1 MSRSRLL
8 SPVQS
13 IDNCDAINL
22 SIVSSE
28 SDDIVDDDDIDE
40 SSSTSLEETEEA
52 DAREETDEMEETE
65 EADPDEEDPD
75 EEDPDEDDPDERVEP
90 NIREEA
96 GERFMLML
104 SAPELCGNL
113 GAQPAN
119 FGMGGG
125 GELGISVR
133 VDAFSHPNVTR

>member
-65 EADPDEEDPD
+65 EADPDED
-75 EEDPDEDDPDERVEP
+75 DPDEDDPDERVEP

>member
-28 SDDIVDDDDIDE
+28 SDDIVDDDDMDE

-65 EADPDEEDPD
+65 EADPD

>member
-1 MSRSRLL
+1 
-8 SPVQS
+8 
-13 IDNCDAINL
+13 
-22 SIVSSE
+22 
-28 SDDIVDDDDIDE
+28 VDDDDIDE
-40 SSSTSLEETEEA
+40 SSSTSLEEMEEA

-65 EADPDEEDPD
+65 EADPD

-119 FGMGGG
+119 FGRGGG

-133 VDAFSHPNVTR
+133 VDALKKCSSLTPIPNTRTLFALMTN

>member
-52 DAREETDEMEETE
+52 DGREETDEMEETE
-65 EADPDEEDPD
+65 EADPD

>member
-28 SDDIVDDDDIDE
+28 SDDIVDDDDMDE

-65 EADPDEEDPD
+65 EADPDED
-75 EEDPDEDDPDERVEP
+75 DPDEDDPDERVEP

>member
-1 MSRSRLL
+1 M
-8 SPVQS
+8 
-13 IDNCDAINL
+13 
-22 SIVSSE
+22 
-28 SDDIVDDDDIDE
+28 DE
-40 SSSTSLEETEEA
+40 SSSTPLEETEEA
-52 DAREETDEMEETE
+52 DAREETDEMDETE
-65 EADPDEEDPD
+65 EADPD

-125 GELGISVR
+125 RRVR
-133 VDAFSHPNVTR
+133 DQR